1 MAVPS
6 GRVEPGPRPDTR
18 AAMPHS
24 GKAPLWVTSAL
35 AVIVAAS
42 TLTGPAQAG
51 SKGVPSL
58 ASPGADASGDTVP
71 AFSWKAARRA
81 AKYEFQLAADPQF
94 ESIVIGEGYGS
105 FQTRNTFATV
115 HETLPN
121 GNYFWRVRNI
131 NANEDAGK
139 WSPTRRYRK
148 RWNQQPKLIAP
159 VNGEAISY
167 PATPLVLRWNPVP
180 GAYKYLVWIGTDPS
194 LASVDKPMETSG
206 TVLAPP
212 QALGP
217 GRYYWA
223 VAPLDAQK
231 GIGVR
236 SAVGSFVWRWPSQ
249 TKPTLFDLNS
259 STRVL
264 DPQFSWPAV
273 PGAASYEV
281 EVNPSGDF
289 AVGSKV
295 CCSEGV
301 IGTSLSPKKVL
312 PNNSYYWRMR
322 AIDLDGR
329 AGVWNYGA
337 PFSKAFDNVNPTI
350 PNLHVRDNLVDRP
363 ADLDLTSPQLDT
375 RYPVLKWDPVPGASS
390 YQVQV
395 APHNGVCEWTGPRAE
410 QWDVQTAATAWTPL
424 SGSWNSLKP
433 GVTSPTSVS
442 TDPGK
447 LGLQPNTNYCARVLA
462 RTDRDSK
469 NNQVLS
475 QWTQIGAVGQPAFR
489 YLAPSGGTV
498 TAGPN
503 FTMPAAAYVG
513 PQSGVLTPRLPLFT
527 WRPIT
532 GAGSY
537 FVVVARDPGFTQV
550 IDIALTNVPMYAP
563 RKGFESQTYPDETTF
578 YYWAVVPATAG
589 NGGGA
594 ASHPVENLPRT
605 FQKRS
610 VPPTLLTP
618 SQGQNVTRQLTFRWT
633 STEGA
638 RDYQIQVATD
648 PSFSDLVDDVETAAT
663 SYTSEGTYP
672 ADTVLYWRVR
682 ANDENRV
689 GLTWSA
695 TRSFRRRL
703 PVPQLFPNN
712 PTSAETITVL
722 RWHPVEG
729 ATSYDMHIE
738 QPDGTRQDFH
748 MRGTAETASAW
759 YGTGVW
765 TWQVRANFPSGY
777 RREVHGPYTAPLRI
791 TRHIATPG
799 GLRSIA
805 KDRHV
810 LLQWNSAL
818 MVKDYRVQ
826 ISPTDSFSQIVDRVT
841 TDNTSWAPK
850 LTQTEL
856 VAGGRMFWRV
866 AAGDEGR
873 ATGGWAVGTFK
884 TPPGFSVTASG
895 FPRKGEKGFVRVY
908 VRDGRGRAVK
918 KAKVVVRGSRTKRR
932 KRRTDRGGSATLPV
946 KPHKRGTLKFRV
958 TKRGFRP
965 GVATLEVY

>member
-1 MAVPS
+1 MS
-6 GRVEPGPRPDTR
+6 R
-18 AAMPHS
+18 S
-24 GKAPLWVTSAL
+24 GKPPFWVTSAL
-35 AVIVAAS
+35 AVTVALCAFA
-42 TLTGPAQAG
+42 GPAQAG

-58 ASPGADASGDTVP
+58 ASPAADAATNGVP

-81 AKYEFQLAADPQF
+81 AKYEFQLAADPNF

-115 HETLPN
+115 NETLPN
-121 GNYFWRVRNI
+121 DNYFWRVRSI
-131 NANEDAGK
+131 NPKEDASK
-139 WSPTRRYRK
+139 WSSTRKFRK
-148 RWNQQPKLIAP
+148 SWSQQPALISP
-159 VNGEAISY
+159 VKGEAISY
-167 PATPLVLRWNPVP
+167 PLTPLVLHWNPVP

-194 LASVDKPMETSG
+194 LASVDKPIETVG
-206 TVLAPP
+206 TVLAPTS
-212 QALGP
+212 ALGP

-223 VAPLDAQK
+223 VTPLDAQDN
-231 GIGVR
+231 IGR
-236 SAVGSFVWRWPSQ
+236 TSAVGSFVWQWPSR
-249 TKPTLFDLNS
+249 TTPRLFDLNANS
-259 STRVL
+259 RVL

-273 PGAASYEV
+273 PGAARYEV
-281 EVNPSGDF
+281 EVNPSRDF

-295 CCSEGV
+295 CCGENV
-301 IGTSLSPKKVL
+301 IGTSLSPKEVL
-312 PNNSYYWRMR
+312 PNNSYYWRVR
-322 AIDLDGR
+322 AIDLDGQ
-329 AGVWNYGA
+329 AGLWNYGA
-337 PFSKAFDNVNPTI
+337 PFSKAFDNVAPTI

-363 ADLDLTSPQLDT
+363 SDLDPSSPQLDT
-375 RYPVLKWDPVPGASS
+375 SYPVLKWDPVPGASS

-395 APHNGVCEWTGPRAE
+395 APHNGVCDWTGERAR

-424 SGSWNSLKP
+424 ANSWNSLKP
-433 GVTSPTSVS
+433 GVTSPSSVS
-442 TDPGK
+442 YDPGK
-447 LGLQPNTNYCARVLA
+447 LGLQANTNYCARVLA

-475 QWTQIGAVGQPAFR
+475 QWTQIGGIGQPAFR

-503 FTMPAAAYVG
+503 FTMPAATYVG
-513 PQSGVLTPRLPLFT
+513 PQSGTFTPRLPLFT

-537 FVVVARDPGFTQV
+537 FVVVARDPAFTQV

-578 YYWAVVPATAG
+578 YYWAVVPATAA

-610 VPPTLLTP
+610 VPPALLTP
-618 SQGQNVTRQLTFRWT
+618 SQGQNVATQPTFRWT

-638 RDYQIQVATD
+638 RDYQIQVARD

-672 ADTVLYWRVR
+672 ADTLLYWRVR

-689 GLTWSA
+689 GLTWSQ
-695 TRSFRRRL
+695 TRTFRRRL
-703 PVPQLFPNN
+703 PAPQLFADN
-712 PTSAETITVL
+712 PTGGQTVPVL
-722 RWHPVEG
+722 RWKPVAG
-729 ATSYDMHIE
+729 ATSYDFHID
-738 QPDGTRQDFH
+738 QTDQGQRDFDL
-748 MRGTAETASAW
+748 RGTAATFVKF
-759 YGTGVW
+759 YGIGTLR
-765 TWQVRANFPSGY
+765 WQVRANFPSGT
-777 RREVHGPYTAPLRI
+777 RREITGPYSAPQNF
-791 TRHIATPG
+791 TRRIATPS
-799 GLRSIA
+799 GLHKIA

-810 LLQWNSAL
+810 LLQWNPAV
-818 MVKDYRVQ
+818 MAKDYRVQ
-826 ISPTDSFSQIVDRVT
+826 ISPTDSFSQITDRIT

-856 VAGGRMFWRV
+856 VAGGKMFWRV
-866 AAGDEGR
+866 AAADEGQ
-873 ATGGWAVGTFK
+873 ATGGWAVGKFN

-895 FPRKGEKGFVRVY
+895 FPRKGEKGVVRVY
-908 VRDGRGRAVK
+908 VRDGLGRGVK
-918 KAKVVVRGSRTKRR
+918 KAKVVVSGSRTRR
-932 KRRTDRGGSATLPV
+932 RARRTDKSGVATLPV

-958 TKRGFRP
+958 TKRKFRP
-965 GVATLEVY
+965 GIATLDVY